1 MRKVHMDRNSQTCPT
16 AISGIFSAA
25 VLLALAPS
33 LCAQE
38 VDFSKEVLPVL
49 EAKCFKCH
57 GEKKAKAKLRLHTL
71 ADALKGGKSGK
82 TIVLGKSSE
91 SLLIKRVSLPA
102 DDDDIMPNEG
112 EPLTKAQIEA
122 LTRWI
127 DQGAKWAGAAA
138 SASGGETV
146 EKVKVAELPAAVTAA
161 INKAGGRVMRLAQDT
176 NLVTVS
182 FRAVA
187 GKTGDEQ
194 LASLKGAAAVA
205 ELNLAGSKI
214 TDAGLA
220 DLSGLAN
227 LSRLHLELT
236 GIDGS
241 GLAHLAK
248 LQKLHYLNLYGTKT
262 DDKGVQN
269 LSKLKGLKRLYLWQT
284 EVTDAG
290 AESLEK
296 ALPGL
301 EINRGLAAAVIVEP
315 VAAAKPAKP
324 APKPAKPA
332 PKPAPK
338 PAAVVAQ
345 SSAGWKYT
353 AADGVKGEDW
363 LKVAFDDGKWTA
375 GKTPVGYGEAAI
387 AQKKGTTIDLKGQ
400 PILFRRKFS
409 VDKKAIDSKSKFRL
423 QVASDDS
430 ATVWINGKQV
440 DKEEENHEAK
450 YWNRTVEIAAGLLKK
465 DGNIISVLVSNAEG
479 SSDVF
484 LDLQIEA
491 TGP

>member
-1 MRKVHMDRNSQTCPT
+1 MDPNSQSRPAT
-16 AISGIFSAA
+16 GHGMFFAA
-25 VLLALAPS
+25 VLLALVFSAARS
-33 LCAQE
+33 LGAQE

-49 EAKCFKCH
+49 ESKCFKCH

-71 ADALKGGKSGK
+71 VDALKGGKSGK
-82 TIVLGKSSE
+82 AIEPGKSSE

-112 EPLTKAQIEA
+112 DPLTKAQIGA

-127 DQGAKWAGAAA
+127 DQGAKWAAP
-138 SASGGETV
+138 SGSGDKAE
-146 EKVKVAELPAAVTAA
+146 EKVKVDELPAAVVAA

-187 GKTGDEQ
+187 AETGDEQ
-194 LASLKGAAAVA
+194 LASLKGLAAVA

-220 DLSGLAN
+220 NLSGLEN
-227 LSRLHLELT
+227 LGRLHLELT

-262 DDKGVQN
+262 DDKGAQN

-284 EVTDAG
+284 AVTDAG

-296 ALPGL
+296 ALPAL
-301 EINRGLAAAVIVEP
+301 EINRGLVAAVKVEP
-315 VAAAKPAKP
+315 VVAAKPAARPAAKP
-324 APKPAKPA
+324 APKPPAK
-332 PKPAPK
+332 PK
-338 PAAVVAQ
+338 PAAVIAQ
-345 SSAGWKYT
+345 SSAGWKY
-353 AADGVKGEDW
+353 AAASGIKGEDW
-363 LKVAFDDGKWTA
+363 IKEAFDDGKWTA

-400 PILFRRKFS
+400 PLLFRRKFS
-409 VDKKAIDSKSKFRL
+409 VDKKTIDSKSKFRML
-423 QVASDDS
+423 VASDDS

-450 YWNRTVEIAAGLLKK
+450 YWNRTVEVAAGLLKK
-465 DGNIISVLVSNAEG
+465 DGNVISVLVSNAEG

-484 LDLQIEA
+484 FDLQIEA
-491 TGP
+491 IGP